1 MLQNATSLR
10 KATAINVEDQQK
22 VYTDKLSRGN
32 SSDLYSIQFKNRSS
46 LDVAV
51 NGVKAN
57 TTVDL
62 IRDRNNN
69 NRFDQGE
76 SLSQSTATK
85 LISGNLNFSDLDKG
99 NYFLRV
105 ASTGKT
111 NYKMAIASRPA
122 DQFSSWSA
130 TGDGARAL
138 TPITVSPG
146 GGSSSGNS
154 GRWNA
159 SFINRTKR
167 NVSDFRSYDFS
178 RPNAVRDLGGNG
190 SRTGVAARL
199 KANFGKGKPAAGVNK
214 DNFAAEVW
222 TRVNLKEGSFYQIRS
237 ASNDGTRFY
246 FKNSRTGEVVKS
258 FNGDWRNRSAK
269 DKAWTQTI
277 RVPQGGE
284 YDFYV
289 QYYERKGESVL
300 DVSLEEMQMSGRV
313 VNSSGVN
320 VRQQP
325 SRNGATLG
333 NGLNNNEQFR
343 VLRQVNSSDGSGS
356 WYEIQT
362 RNGQRGFVS
371 ADASLTQLT
380 DRSRAVDLTGGG
392 GVFTPPITNNPN
404 PIGNPPRNGGSSGNA
419 DGLIRG
425 SQVALRN
432 SPSTS
437 GGIVKDLSGLTKVKV
452 IGKES
457 GSGYGSI
464 YDQWYKVEAGGQTGY
479 VAAYYVEV
487 PSFNGKFSTALNSG
501 SSYYREHF
509 NEAQQFKSG
518 VERVTT
524 KYSSWLKPSIVAAI
538 GSRESGWGLLLDSQG
553 KGDNGFGHGIMQI
566 DSDFHSEF
574 ISTGKWRNPVDNI
587 DYALDNVL
595 APYYQLLS
603 ETTNLRGFD
612 LLRGAIAAYNAGPE
626 RVKRAVREGKDVDAY
641 TTGADYSWDVINR
654 AGWFQDNGWA

>member
-1 MLQNATSLR
+1 LIFPIRFNEFDFQTYQSKGTSVAMLQNATNLR
-10 KATAINVEDQQK
+10 KATAITVDDQQK
-22 VYTDKLSRGN
+22 VYTDKLSRHN
-32 SSDLYSIQFKNRSS
+32 ANDLYSIPFKNRSS

-51 NGVKAN
+51 DGTKAN

-62 IRDRNNN
+62 IRDRSSKNP
-69 NRFDQGE
+69 
-76 SLSQSTATK
+76 SP
-85 LISGNLNFSDLDKG
+85 LN
-99 NYFLRV
+99 
-105 ASTGKT
+105 A
-111 NYKMAIASRPA
+111 RPA

-138 TPITVSPG
+138 TPISISPG
-146 GGSSSGNS
+146 GGSSSSGSSNSGNS

-190 SRTGVAARL
+190 ARTGVAARL
-199 KANFGKGKPAAGVNK
+199 KADFGKGKPAAGVNK

-222 TRVNLKEGSFYQIRS
+222 TRVDLKEGSFYQIRS

-289 QYYERKGESVL
+289 QYYERKGASVL
-300 DVSLEEMQMSGRV
+300 DVSLEEMQMIGRV
-313 VNSSGVN
+313 VSASGVN

-325 SRNGATLG
+325 SRSGATLG
-333 NGLNNNEQFR
+333 NGLDNNEQFR
-343 VLRQVNSSDGSGS
+343 VLRQVNSTDGSGS

-362 RNGQRGFVS
+362 NNGQRGFVS
-371 ADASLTQLT
+371 ADTNLTQLS
-380 DRSRAVDLTGGG
+380 DRTRAVDLTGNGSGGSFGSGGSGG
-392 GVFTPPITNNPN
+392 GGTFTPPITNN

-419 DGLIRG
+419 DGFIRG

-437 GGIVKDLSGLTKVKV
+437 SEIVKDLSGSTKVKV

-457 GSGYGSI
+457 GSAYGSI

-501 SSYYREHF
+501 GNHYRTDF
-509 NEAQQFKSG
+509 NNAQQYKAD
-518 VERVTT
+518 VERATA
-524 KYSSWLKPSIVAAI
+524 KYSSWLKPSIVAAM
-538 GSRESGWGLLLDSQG
+538 GSRESAWGAALDSQG
-553 KGDNGFGHGIMQI
+553 RGDQGFGHGLMQI
-566 DSDFHSEF
+566 DSAYHPEF
-574 ISTGKWRNPVDNI
+574 IATGKWRNPIDNLN
-587 DYALDNVL
+587 YALDNVL
-595 APYYQLLS
+595 APYYQYLS
-603 ETTNLRGFD
+603 EKTNLRGFD
-612 LLRGAIAAYNAGPE
+612 LLRGAIAAYNTGPGGVE
-626 RVKRAVREGKDVDAY
+626 RALREGKDVDAY
-641 TTGADYSWDVINR
+641 THGNDYSWDVINR
-654 AGWFQDNGWA
+654 AGWFQDNGWT